1 MKNGVW
7 IITQK
12 NETCFNL
19 RFFRD
24 TSVKV
29 EKIVITENET
39 KILKSYCWMMWTI
52 DYVVRKSKRFT
63 KLRWS

>member
-1 MKNGVW
+1 MINVFYIIFWMKKWGMNYY
-7 IITQK
+7 TK

-39 KILKSYCWMMWTI
+39 KILKSYC
-52 DYVVRKSKRFT
+52 
-63 KLRWS
+63 